1 MVFNILFNNKSKGA
15 KLVFNETTRLMY
27 DPNDLEYGVTSN
39 AKSYQRGVKANKHI
53 QREVEELCEVI
64 YKFESL

>member
-1 MVFNILFNNKSKGA
+1 
-15 KLVFNETTRLMY
+15 MY

-64 YKFESL
+64 FWSIWIALNSAQQVIT